1 MRTAPRPRMKTA
13 APLLRG
19 GGELHIVGR
28 DHVVT
33 LDDPDG
39 AIHRL
44 VELADGSRSTNELF
58 SVLAPEY
65 PQLHHE
71 DVTDAVSQ
79 LEAAGLFEVRAVS
92 HRGIPAGRGRSFAA
106 APPFHV

>member
-1 MRTAPRPRMKTA
+1 MHAAPRPRMKTT

-28 DHVVT
+28 DSVVT

-65 PQLHHE
+65 PELHHD

-79 LEAAGLFEVRAVS
+79 LEAAGLFEICAPR
-92 HRGIPAGRGRSFAA
+92 RRIRRGRDRGFAA
-106 APPFHV
+106 TPVFPA

>member
-1 MRTAPRPRMKTA
+1 MKIS

-19 GGELHIVGR
+19 DGELHIVGNER
-28 DHVVT
+28 VVT

-58 SVLAPEY
+58 SVLAPVY
-65 PQLHHE
+65 PSLRHA
-71 DVTDAVSQ
+71 DVVDAIAV
-79 LEAAGLFEVRAVS
+79 LEAAGLFENCAPR
-92 HRGIPAGRGRSFAA
+92 RRILGGRDSPRLPSLL
-106 APPFHV
+106 

>member
-1 MRTAPRPRMKTA
+1 MHAAPRPRMKTS

-19 GGELHIVGR
+19 GGELHIVSR
-28 DHVVT
+28 DSVVT

-58 SVLAPEY
+58 SVLALEY
-65 PQLHHE
+65 PELHHE

-79 LEAAGLFEVRAVS
+79 LEAAGLFEVRAPR
-92 HRGIPAGRGRSFAA
+92 HGIPGGHDRSFAA
-106 APPFHV
+106 APLFHM

>member
-1 MRTAPRPRMKTA
+1 MHAAPRPRMKST

-28 DHVVT
+28 DRVVT

-44 VELADGSRSTNELF
+44 VELADGSRSTTELF

-71 DVTDAVSQ
+71 DVADAVSQ
-79 LEAAGLFEVRAVS
+79 LEAAGLCEICRPRRRIVGG
-92 HRGIPAGRGRSFAA
+92 HDRSFAA
-106 APPFHV
+106 APLYH

>member
-1 MRTAPRPRMKTA
+1 MKTT

-19 GGELHIVGR
+19 GGELHIVGSR
-28 DHVVT
+28 RVVT

-58 SVLAPEY
+58 SLLAPQY
-65 PQLHHE
+65 PALHRE
-71 DVTDAVSQ
+71 DLLNAVSD
-79 LEAAGLFEVRAVS
+79 LEAAGLVENCVPR
-92 HRGIPAGRGRSFAA
+92 RRMPAELA
-106 APPFHV
+106 APAPY

>member
-1 MRTAPRPRMKTA
+1 MHAAPRPRMKHA

-19 GGELHIVGR
+19 GGKLHIVGN

-33 LDDPDG
+33 LEDPDG

-44 VELADGSRSTNELF
+44 VELADGSRSTNELY
-58 SVLAPEY
+58 SVLASEY

-71 DVTDAVSQ
+71 DVIDAVEQ
-79 LEAAGLFEVRAVS
+79 LETAGLLDNCVPRRRFDRERESRPLALLL
-92 HRGIPAGRGRSFAA
+92 
-106 APPFHV
+106 

>member
-1 MRTAPRPRMKTA
+1 MKTT

-28 DHVVT
+28 DSVVT

-44 VELADGSRSTNELF
+44 VELADGSRSTTELY
-58 SVLAPEY
+58 SALAPEY
-65 PQLHHE
+65 PELHHE
-71 DVTDAVSQ
+71 DVTDAVAQ
-79 LEAAGLFEVRAVS
+79 LEAAGLFEVRAP
-92 HRGIPAGRGRSFAA
+92 HRGIPGGRDRGFAA
-106 APPFHV
+106 TPPFHV